1 MKRRRFNKK
10 KKNLGRFKSPLEKAI
25 YDKLVKVKNKV
36 FNFQYEGEKLKYFT
50 VHNYSPDII
59 LTFPGGVKIYVEIKG
74 YLRYED
80 QVKMRAVKNANPDLD
95 IRFVFPENGRLGGAT
110 KMSVGQWCEKYG
122 FPYTMTGKIPPQWMK
137 QSQSQS
143 SQQLNIVEVVDR
155 TSPSKTFTKTRKS
168 KMVDVP
174 IVSSV

>member
-1 MKRRRFNKK
+1 
-10 KKNLGRFKSPLEKAI
+10 
-25 YDKLVKVKNKV
+25 V

-137 QSQSQS
+137 QSRQLQSTIMDPSTGQSTSQSQLS
-143 SQQLNIVEVVDR
+143 LKDVSPVES
-155 TSPSKTFTKTRKS
+155 TSLSKTFTKTRKQ
-168 KMVDVP
+168 KMVDAST
-174 IVSSV
+174 VSNV